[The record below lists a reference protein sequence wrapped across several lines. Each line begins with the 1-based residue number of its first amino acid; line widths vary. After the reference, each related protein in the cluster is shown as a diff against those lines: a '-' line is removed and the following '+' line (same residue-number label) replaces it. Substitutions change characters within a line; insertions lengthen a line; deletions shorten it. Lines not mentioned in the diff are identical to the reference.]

1 MNPESMKIQ
10 KNLIQTCPLMLA
22 LLCALTAGAQP
33 VVTQIAAGGNHS
45 LFLKT
50 DGSLWVMGDNTYGQ
64 LGDKSTDSGN
74 FFTNRPEQI
83 LPSGVI
89 AIAAGGNHSLFVKS
103 DGSLWV
109 MGDDTYGQLGDGH
122 VYGVNGYLGT
132 NTPEQITVASNVTA
146 VAAGSSHSLF
156 RESDGSLWAMG
167 LNSSGQLGDGT
178 TNNSLVPEKIVPSGV
193 LKIAAGDAFSLFTA
207 RHNTGILTTTELWT
221 MGDNTYGQL
230 GNGNGYSDYTNVP
243 VKILS
248 SMLLLDA
255 VITIAGGSTHSLL
268 IKGDGSLWAMGYNH
282 YGQLG
287 DGTVDPGLYNST
299 NLPELIVS
307 SNVTAIAGGS
317 TVSFL
322 VKGDGS
328 LWGMGSTYVGQLG
341 NGSYTEGGD
350 TNRPELI
357 VSNNVTAVASRGGHT
372 LFIEGGS
379 LWGMGLNTSGQLGDG
394 NPNDFETNRPILIVT
409 GTPGYNLISA
419 QLVNDGSGR
428 LSLPFVGIPGTN
440 YALERSFS
448 LISPSWVA
456 QTTNTAGAGGV
467 LTFTNAPNAATNNY
481 WRIRSVP

>member
-1 MNPESMKIQ
+1 
-10 KNLIQTCPLMLA
+10 MLA

-255 VITIAGGSTHSLL
+255 V
-268 IKGDGSLWAMGYNH
+268 
-282 YGQLG
+282 
-287 DGTVDPGLYNST
+287 
-299 NLPELIVS
+299 
-307 SNVTAIAGGS
+307 TAIAGGS